1 MNKLFL
7 ISGIIAAS
15 FTAFSSA
22 AFAEGS
28 NDLVNNTGN
37 NGYRPYLEWRDR
49 QNFGLQRKSVIYVY
63 AEEGETIYFGSS
75 VWRSS
80 EKALKSVLSDNPEE
94 ITENIGHDMTGAT
107 VAITLPRTDGMPY
120 DPTDAEVAIDDDGV
134 IGNFKWRS
142 VLDGGNITAGN
153 TGIYLTRPDGTYKGY
168 IQNTSQEEIGPHIE
182 GIDGTDGGYEPMS
195 FKAPVTGTYAFR
207 FLSSDYGEDDPKA
220 IKVDDA
226 WRTGKL
232 PDGTD
237 NDLETTN
244 ENDATVAA
252 WDITVVGEDNEK
264 KTGRV
269 WTDTLFLNTGAH
281 ETPLKSEIYTLT
293 YDGFEYRVNLNGME
307 PFGFALYSN
316 NRGPLLDLYN
326 MAQPDDSRPIGE
338 DGTEVKQ
345 SFDYLRSLT
354 HSFYSRTE
362 GNDVGPGPTRTEKD
376 GNGNI
381 LYDSK
386 GNPVKSTIINNF
398 DPVDSKR
405 DHTHKLFFNQPSA
418 EAVKAYTR
426 QKKLVE
432 EIKDIIPPKDKPTVT
447 YDGYGYAAGSDE
459 EASYGTWGIGGSF
472 KIDLGANANF
482 ETNTTDTYRIV
493 LDFSEYAL
501 DENNKPII
509 RNGLWAKR
517 AGLTGDENTVQQEN
531 EKNNIVILVK
541 VLEKNQEEILWDGQD
556 AYGNNVPVGI
566 YEGVGNTSWETGAAH
581 FPLVDVEYNP
591 HGIIIERMNRIA
603 DDEAD
608 TEEARYT
615 VYYNN
620 EANGNDNTAWYYAG
634 VTDGNYPTIG
644 DGKNMLAG
652 TSSEKGA
659 MQYKGDI
666 TNEGNGNYTVLDI
679 WSRYIAP
686 SKSGITIGV
695 KRLPSQS
702 SATVSFVA
710 ENGNTGLSGTF
721 DESHV
726 KQNGQY
732 LWSYSGTNS
741 SKVHAS
747 VGDADIYGNTISTGF
762 TATVNTSEID
772 NYGYN
777 YITWDITIPMEG
789 ETYTYYDTSS
799 GQAKPV
805 TATAEPSYI
814 KIPSENGG
822 VNAQNEEIIMSI
834 AEMFGEGALDQE
846 VSTGSEGEIEDLGSD
861 PAYAEEEFDSGLTA
875 VSLMDGQ
882 ENSQQY
888 RPWQVAVNLGS
899 AAVLRDTNPNT
910 IVNGGSIYKIEDISG
925 DGGTEEYTKLQLQL
939 AYKLPKVSGE
949 ATVTY
954 GIIIDNLYAP
964 SAVAKAGYTAAS
976 EEGYQDLDSSGNAV
990 KADNLEAYENH
1001 ENNEYTSAGTDY

>member
-37 NGYRPYLEWRDR
+37 DGYRPYLEWRDR

-63 AEEGETIYFGSS
+63 AEKGETIYFGSS

-80 EKALKSVLSDNPEE
+80 EKALKSVLSDNPEK
-94 ITENIGHDMTGAT
+94 ITGTIGHDMTGAT
-107 VAITLPRTDGMPY
+107 VAITLPAKEGGMPY
-120 DPTDAEVAIDDDGV
+120 DPTDAEIV
-134 IGNFKWRS
+134 IGSEGYIENFKWRS
-142 VLDGGNITAGN
+142 DLDTKEITAGN

-168 IQNTSQEEIGPHIE
+168 IQNTSQEEIGPHI
-182 GIDGTDGGYEPMS
+182 DKSTTGGYEPMS

-207 FLSSDYGEDDPKA
+207 FLSSGYGEDDPKA

-316 NRGPLLDLYN
+316 NRGPLIDLYN
-326 MAQPDDSRPIGE
+326 MAQPNGSRPWGE
-338 DGTEVKQ
+338 NGEVER
-345 SFDYLRSLT
+345 SVDYLRSLT
-354 HSFYSRTE
+354 HSFYSSTKD
-362 GNDVGPGPTRTEKD
+362 NDVGPGPTRTEKD
-376 GNGNI
+376 GNGNE
-381 LYDSK
+381 LFDSK
-386 GNPVKSTIINNF
+386 GKPVKSSIINNF
-398 DPVDSKR
+398 DPVDPKR
-405 DHTHKLFFNQPSA
+405 DHTHKLFFNRPSA
-418 EAVKAYTR
+418 EAVSAYTR

-432 EIKDIIPPKDKPTVT
+432 RIGDIIPPKKEPTVT
-447 YDGYGYAAGSDE
+447 YAGYGYAAGSDE
-459 EASYGTWGIGGSF
+459 EASYGTWAIGGAF
-472 KIDLGANANF
+472 KIDLGADADFVN
-482 ETNTTDTYRIV
+482 NTTDTYRIV

-517 AGLTGDENTVQQEN
+517 AELTGGESPEQQEN

-541 VLEKNQEEILWDGQD
+541 VLETAKEEILWDGQD
-556 AYGNNVPVGI
+556 AYGNNVPVGT

-591 HGIIIERMNRIA
+591 NGIIIERMNKIT
-603 DDEAD
+603 DDPDAN
-608 TEEARYT
+608 TPEARYT

-644 DGKNMLAG
+644 DGLNMLAG
-652 TSSEKGA
+652 TSSQNGA
-659 MQYKGDI
+659 MKYEGEGQ
-666 TNEGNGNYTVLDI
+666 GNGNYTVLDI

-702 SATVSFVA
+702 SAMVSFVA
-710 ENGNTGLSGTF
+710 AEGKTGVPGTF

-726 KQNGQY
+726 KQNGET
-732 LWSYSGTNS
+732 LWETENR
-741 SKVHAS
+741 
-747 VGDADIYGNTISTGF
+747 GDTEEKDIYGNTISTGF
-762 TATVNTSEID
+762 TATVTKVEID
-772 NYGYN
+772 NSGYD

-822 VNAQNEEIIMSI
+822 VNDQNEEIIMSI

-846 VSTGSEGEIEDLGSD
+846 VSTGSDGEIEDLGSD

-925 DGGTEEYTKLQLQL
+925 DGGTQEYKKLKLQL
-939 AYKLPKVSGE
+939 AYKLPVIVSGE

-964 SAVAKAGYTAAS
+964 SAVAEINYSQGEAS
-976 EEGYQDLDSSGNAV
+976 TEYEDLDTNENAV
-990 KADNLEAYENH
+990 H
-1001 ENNEYTSAGTDY
+1001 AGSLNDYDSNSDYNQSDYNY